1 MTPSDRLNLLRK
13 KLDSLVKA
21 RSERPF
27 DPKAERAYQALCERE
42 RELLRLLYP
51 EPPEPDWLSI
61 SRGFEA

>member
-1 MTPSDRLNLLRK
+1 VTPSERLDLLRK

-21 RSERPF
+21 RFERPL

-42 RELLRLLYP
+42 RELLRLTYT

-61 SRGFEA
+61 SRGFEP